1 MEKKE
6 DNNLMQE
13 VIKLGVTYLPL
24 IIQGVKS
31 FLSDD
36 NEKTKNNDEDL
47 ENKFSKKL
55 EELKLEKEEMEKKN
69 KQYEKSIEELKE
81 MMKNNLEQQNIR
93 ELERQKEL
101 IENEKKRYQEEIEK
115 NKKAQIAINKCKESV
130 NNELTKGILK
140 ALRNYTSEEEKWLNK
155 INDEEIQTKLSSH
168 EKKINALFQDLYNYE
183 RINEKMT
190 QEFIKILQ
198 KNSNKIEL
206 NKMNFMVIGTSGVG
220 KSTLI
225 NQLFGEK
232 VAEEG
237 KGKRCT
243 LKATRYTSKNV
254 PFLNLDDT
262 VGTEIGEGHTLENV
276 QNETLNEISKNL
288 NINDPNE
295 HIHCIFY
302 CTTSNRFF
310 EDELKVILRIREKY
324 DGKRLPIIIV
334 FTRAIDE
341 EDVNSKKAT
350 INEFLNKYG
359 EEISDDIFGIS
370 FIKVN
375 AKEKVGEKMGKK
387 YCDNSF
393 GLSELISVAYKK
405 GEKSYK
411 IAIKN
416 SLVEIAKNTFY
427 NYIQKVSNDLSNNIN
442 LYLYLSKKFE
452 PNFSD
457 FISYSFSKITDI
469 VKKEGVTENEL
480 KKLENYLGNKIFE
493 NKTNNKFIPKNEKIN
508 LNEKKCIYCDNEPKN
523 TYKCECGTFA
533 CEQCYLNQYEYYDS
547 VKCLIC
553 EKPESYIQE
562 ETNQDFTLFGND
574 NDEET
579 FNDNIEKEDFNINNN
594 FDSIIDI
601 LPNNLSM
608 ESKNSIYEYVN
619 EFKKDM
625 IEIISL
631 KLENFIQNEVKNI
644 YQVILEKY
652 NESLMNNDIKIKGVM
667 KTKEEI
673 MKSAEN
679 EIKNQLQKPAEE
691 NFLKKLSSNLFQKI
705 INIFNKK
712 MLEKLNEFINNLN
725 NNKEV
730 NKFLQN
736 FDIIPDENKS
746 LKIKEQFDE
755 YIKKLKQKEIDSEA
769 KAIKYQYE
777 DNIYYSQEG
786 CSSIP
791 SNSEPNSTPS
801 SYQ

>member
-140 ALRNYTSEEEKWLNK
+140 ALRNYTFEEEKWLNK
-155 INDEEIQTKLSSH
+155 INDEEIQIKLSSH

-198 KNSNKIEL
+198 KNTNKIEL
-206 NKMNFMVIGTSGVG
+206 NKMNFMIIGTSGVG

-225 NQLFGEK
+225 NELFGEK

-237 KGKRCT
+237 TGKRCT

-310 EDELKVILRIREKY
+310 EDELKVILKIREKY

-341 EDVNSKKAT
+341 EDIESKKAA

-387 YCDNSF
+387 YCDPSF

-480 KKLENYLGNKIFE
+480 KKLENYLGNKLFE
-493 NKTNNKFIPKNEKIN
+493 NKTNNKFISKNEKIN
-508 LNEKKCIYCDNEPKN
+508 LNEKKCIYCDNNPCN
-523 TYKCECGTFA
+523 PYKCECGTFA
-533 CEQCYLNQYEYYDS
+533 CEQCYLNQYELYDS
-547 VKCLIC
+547 VKCLTC
-553 EKPESYIQE
+553 GKSESYIQQ
-562 ETNQDFTLFGND
+562 ETNQDFSLSEND
-574 NDEET
+574 NNEET
-579 FNDNIEKEDFNINNN
+579 FNDNIEKEDFNNNN
-594 FDSIIDI
+594 NSDSLIDI

-608 ESKNSIYEYVN
+608 ESKNSIHEYVD
-619 EFKKDM
+619 EFTKDM
-625 IEIISL
+625 IEIISV

-652 NESLMNNDIKIKGVM
+652 NESLMNNDIKLKGVM

-673 MKSAEN
+673 KKSAEN

-712 MLEKLNEFINNLN
+712 M
-725 NNKEV
+725 
-730 NKFLQN
+730 
-736 FDIIPDENKS
+736 
-746 LKIKEQFDE
+746 
-755 YIKKLKQKEIDSEA
+755 
-769 KAIKYQYE
+769 
-777 DNIYYSQEG
+777 
-786 CSSIP
+786 
-791 SNSEPNSTPS
+791 
-801 SYQ
+801 